1 MNSIHAPGGLSSAHH
16 AHSAPRQFTPPGQSD
31 QPDRVGPPD
40 HAKAWGWRAKQAAE
54 TPAEPPAET
63 TSPKGVNAVLS
74 GSFGEIS
81 IRIEDL
87 GGAFD
92 IEVTREDGGLNVATD
107 SGTGGGEIRINFENG
122 EHGGLVALFE
132 TNEAGEITVS
142 VSNVSDSDPATEVT
156 VSPLDPATEVTV
168 SPLEVPEEA
177 EPAQVDTSLAETSGA
192 DMETVVLG
200 LAAGDPAPT
209 GTGAMSEYDK
219 AKALFS

>member
-63 TSPKGVNAVLS
+63 TPPKGVNAVLS

-142 VSNVSDSDPATEVT
+142 VSNVSDSDPATEV
-156 VSPLDPATEVTV
+156 AV

-177 EPAQVDTSLAETSGA
+177 EPAQADTSLAETSGA

-209 GTGAMSEYDK
+209 STGAMSEYDK
-219 AKALFS
+219 AKALLS

>member
-63 TSPKGVNAVLS
+63 TQPKGVNAVLS

-142 VSNVSDSDPATEVT
+142 VSNVSDSDPATEV
-156 VSPLDPATEVTV
+156 AV

-177 EPAQVDTSLAETSGA
+177 EPAQADTSLAETSGA

>member
-142 VSNVSDSDPATEVT
+142 VSNVSDSDPATEV
-156 VSPLDPATEVTV
+156 AV

-177 EPAQVDTSLAETSGA
+177 EPAQADTSLAETSGA

-200 LAAGDPAPT
+200 LAAGDPAAT

>member
-132 TNEAGEITVS
+132 TKEAGEITVS
-142 VSNVSDSDPATEVT
+142 VSNVSDSDPATEV
-156 VSPLDPATEVTV
+156 AV

-177 EPAQVDTSLAETSGA
+177 EPAQADTSLVETSGA

>member
-63 TSPKGVNAVLS
+63 TQPKGVNAVLS

-142 VSNVSDSDPATEVT
+142 VSNVSDSDPATEV
-156 VSPLDPATEVTV
+156 AV

-177 EPAQVDTSLAETSGA
+177 EPAQADTSLAETSGA

-200 LAAGDPAPT
+200 LAAGDSAPT

>member
-40 HAKAWGWRAKQAAE
+40 HAKAWGWRAKQSAE

-63 TSPKGVNAVLS
+63 TPPKGVNAVLS

-142 VSNVSDSDPATEVT
+142 VSNVSDSDPATEV
-156 VSPLDPATEVTV
+156 AV

-177 EPAQVDTSLAETSGA
+177 EPAQADTSLAETSGA

-219 AKALFS
+219 AKALLS

>member
-1 MNSIHAPGGLSSAHH
+1 MNLIHAPGGLSSAHH

-63 TSPKGVNAVLS
+63 TQPTGVNAVLN

-142 VSNVSDSDPATEVT
+142 VSNVSDSDPATEV
-156 VSPLDPATEVTV
+156 AV

-177 EPAQVDTSLAETSGA
+177 EPAQADTSLAETSGA

-200 LAAGDPAPT
+200 LAAGDPAAT

-219 AKALFS
+219 TKALFS